1 MHACRI
7 YMLAG
12 VQVKELAI
20 TVDSTDDS
28 YMPKNLVVS
37 VGESESSL
45 KEIKRVNVP
54 RETTGKFVIMKNVTG
69 QYRIV
74 QISIKGCH
82 SDGCD
87 VRIRCLHV
95 KGYK

>member
-1 MHACRI
+1 
-7 YMLAG
+7 MLAG